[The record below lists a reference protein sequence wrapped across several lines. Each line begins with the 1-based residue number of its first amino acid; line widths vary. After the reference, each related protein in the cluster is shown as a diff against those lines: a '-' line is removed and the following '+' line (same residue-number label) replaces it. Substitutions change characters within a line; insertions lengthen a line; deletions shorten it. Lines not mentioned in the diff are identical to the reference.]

1 MQPVFPYNML
11 RKRVDGRGTTMQT
24 TTSSNPV
31 LDALAGSPMIAEPL
45 AERAAKVSAKVPK
58 GIWDAIAINAQLFAA
73 KPGREVFHGA
83 VLSEKIAR
91 VSLRFP
97 RSGGLIEMMAEQ
109 KRRHRP
115 DRPGWGRVIRV
126 WSTPSATIAFRLDSQ

>member
-1 MQPVFPYNML
+1 
-11 RKRVDGRGTTMQT
+11 MQT

-73 KPGREVFHGA
+73 KPGREVLHGA

-91 VSLRFP
+91 VSVRF
-97 RSGGLIEMMAEQ
+97 GGAEGSS
-109 KRRHRP
+109 K
-115 DRPGWGRVIRV
+115 
-126 WSTPSATIAFRLDSQ
+126 